1 MQDYYSGEQRGPHH
15 AGGGRMPYG
24 LHERG
29 HGWGAEYERGG
40 GMPGR
45 GGLPHAWYELL
56 WSEEFADA
64 VLRVCR
70 EKMDETLASQGYYP
84 AGMQGAG
91 YGAEGGGYDYGKHR
105 RFKEVLEELREL
117 PTAEAQRQMAGRF
130 ASLNEE
136 QKRVLSVL
144 MSESS
149 KKKLAQKAS
158 LSPERFMQVKHEL
171 EDKLK

>member
-1 MQDYYSGEQRGPHH
+1 MMRDYYRGEPH
-15 AGGGRMPYG
+15 GGGGM
-24 LHERG
+24 
-29 HGWGAEYERGG
+29 HGRAWGVGSEYERVNAGRAGG
-40 GMPGR
+40 GMPM
-45 GGLPHAWYELL
+45 PHAWAELL
-56 WSEEFADA
+56 WSEEFAEA

-70 EKMDETLASQGYYP
+70 EKMDETLAGQGYYP

-91 YGAEGGGYDYGKHR
+91 YGAEGYDPVKHR
-105 RFKEVLEELREL
+105 RFKDVLEELRDL

-130 ASLNEE
+130 GTLSEE

-144 MSESS
+144 MSECS

-158 LSPERFMQVKHEL
+158 MTVERFMQLKHEL